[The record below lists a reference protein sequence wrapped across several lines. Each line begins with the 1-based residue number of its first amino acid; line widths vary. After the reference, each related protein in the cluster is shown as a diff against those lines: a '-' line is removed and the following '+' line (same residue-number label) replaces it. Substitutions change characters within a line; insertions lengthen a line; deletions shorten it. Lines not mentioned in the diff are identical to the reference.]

1 VVKLQTLMSK
11 FNSKEAAEANFWKSE
26 LEKLLDW
33 FRGNRDLWS
42 VPPPLEFQK
51 IKSYDESSSAILTF
65 FELHQKVKYLA
76 DLQLTEFS
84 FKGETLLDI
93 GSGPYPSALALGASQ
108 VFCLDPLLPT
118 YMRIGYPIHVY
129 EPRARFVFGHSENMP
144 FERESFDSVI
154 SVNAIDHVDDFE
166 KTALEIQRVLKPG
179 GKLRMHVHY
188 HKPTPTEPLE
198 INDARFERAFGW
210 VQGLKKVYES
220 GQKTGHKLKSRK
232 EHYVVWSNF

>member
-1 VVKLQTLMSK
+1 MLETLLSK
-11 FNSKEAAEANFWKSE
+11 FNSKEDAEANFWKIE

-42 VPPPLEFQK
+42 VPPPLESQK
-51 IKSYDESSSAILTF
+51 IESYDESTSAILTF
-65 FELHQKVKYLA
+65 FELHQRVKYLA
-76 DLQLTEFS
+76 DLQLNESS
-84 FKGETLLDI
+84 FKGEKLLDI

-118 YMRIGYPIHVY
+118 YLRIGYPIHVY

-144 FERESFDSVI
+144 FEDEFFDSVI

-166 KTALEIQRVLKPG
+166 RTALEIQRVLKPG

-198 INDARFERAFGW
+198 INDSRFEQAFGW
-210 VQGLKKVYES
+210 VKGLKKVHES
-220 GQKTGHKLKSRK
+220 DQKTGFTLQSRN
-232 EHYVVWSNF
+232 ENYVLWTNFS